1 MRMTSICA
9 NKSQNSES
17 KLNVEMQI
25 VNSLETRLK
34 CAFCWL
40 CFYVRSYLFS
50 ECDLMFDHTDRHSFV
65 LLCNAPKHS
74 IIDSESECWIPI
86 I

>member
-34 CAFCWL
+34 CAFC
-40 CFYVRSYLFS
+40 
-50 ECDLMFDHTDRHSFV
+50 
-65 LLCNAPKHS
+65 
-74 IIDSESECWIPI
+74 
-86 I
+86 